1 MRDESS
7 SSQAPWQEQEL
18 SAAALPDKRL
28 ALRLQRLLEQLA
40 AAPGKPIPAACGD
53 WAATKAAYRF
63 FDNPRVTEHGVLAG
77 HFAATAARIAASE
90 GPILL
95 LQDTTEFIY
104 SRAHPGKIG
113 FTKTVNAGRY
123 KAGQPNVQTLC
134 GMLMHSSLAVTLAG
148 TPLGL
153 TAVKFWTRAKFKG
166 TLALKRHINPT
177 RVPIETKE
185 SYRWLENL
193 RQSIAL
199 VGAPERCVHVGDRE
213 SDIYELY
220 CTAQELGTSF
230 LVRVQTNRLAEQPV
244 DAASLH
250 PAHRVFAQ
258 LARAPWGGCHRIT
271 INQNEAACLKVK
283 FATIKTLPPVGKQK
297 RYSPQLLTYIHAVEE
312 DPPPGREPIDWK
324 LVTNL
329 PVVDLSAAIEK
340 LGWYAL
346 RWKAEVFHKVMKSGC
361 RAEEARLETA
371 ERLAKFLALISVVS
385 WRVFF
390 VTMSA
395 RAKPEA
401 TPDSVLTTAEIATL
415 DQIDASRPQ
424 PRIQRPTLA
433 AYLIQIA
440 MLGGYLARNHD
451 PPPGNMVVWRGL
463 TRLQDI
469 AVGISIGARRR
480 CG

>member
-1 MRDESS
+1 MRAGASS
-7 SSQAPWQEQEL
+7 SEAAWQEDEL
-18 SAAALPDKRL
+18 SAATLPDKRL
-28 ALRLQRLLEQLA
+28 ARRLRRLLDQLS

-63 FDNPRVTEHGVLAG
+63 FDNPRVTEHSVLAG

-90 GPILL
+90 GPILI

-104 SRAHPGKIG
+104 SRTKPGKIG

-123 KAGQPNVQTLC
+123 KAGRPNAQTLC

-148 TPLGL
+148 TPIGL
-153 TAVKFWTRAKFKG
+153 TAVKFWTRSKFKG

-193 RQSIAL
+193 RQSLEL

-220 CTAQELGTSF
+220 CTAQDLGTSF
-230 LVRVQTNRLAEQPV
+230 LVRVQTNRLAVRPAD
-244 DAASLH
+244 DAPRK

-258 LARAPWGGCHRIT
+258 LAAVPWAGRHRIT
-271 INQNEAACLKVK
+271 INQNETAWLQVK
-283 FATIKTLPPVGKQK
+283 FAAINTLPPVGKQK
-297 RYSPQLLTYIHAVEE
+297 RYSPQALTYIHAVEE
-312 DPPPGREPIDWK
+312 NPPPGREPIDWK

-329 PVVDLSAAIEK
+329 PVKDFSAAAEK

-371 ERLAKFLALISVVS
+371 DRLAKFLALTAVVS
-385 WRVFF
+385 WRIFF

-401 TPDSVLTTAEIATL
+401 SPDHVLTVTEISAL
-415 DQIDASRPQ
+415 DRIDAVRTRPRLQ
-424 PRIQRPTLA
+424 PPTLA
-433 AYLIQIA
+433 DYLLQIA
-440 MLGGYLARNHD
+440 MLGGYLARKHD
-451 PPPGNMVVWRGL
+451 PPPGNMVVWRGM
-463 TRLQDI
+463 TRLHDI
-469 AVGISIGARRR
+469 TLGISIGAHRR